1 MKSMATEGWEWENVV
16 RALQDIARDGDA
28 PRLLDAASRGG
39 DPYRLRDVLYEHLI
53 QDAARKQK
61 AEAQASLLRQLED
74 ERIQLMTRIGDLER
88 GEHEARERLK
98 AAEKLAEHAQWECLA
113 AERDAAATIVSLK
126 GRIADLEDALWRA
139 GGGRGQ

>member
-1 MKSMATEGWEWENVV
+1 MKSMATEGWEWEKVV

-39 DPYRLRDVLYEHLI
+39 DPYRLRDVLYEHLS

-61 AEAQASLLRQLED
+61 AEAQASLLRHVEG
-74 ERIQLMTRIGDLER
+74 ERIELMTRVVDLER

-98 AAEKLAEHAQWECLA
+98 DAEKLAEHAQWECLA

>member
-1 MKSMATEGWEWENVV
+1 MKNMAAEGWEWEKVV

-39 DPYRLRDVLYEHLI
+39 DPYRLRDALYDHLS

-61 AEAQASLLRQLED
+61 AETQARLLRHVEG
-74 ERIQLMTRIGDLER
+74 ERSELLARVIDLEH
-88 GEHEARERLK
+88 GEREARERLRD
-98 AAEKLAEHAQWECLA
+98 AEKLSEHAQWQCLA
-113 AERDAAATIVSLK
+113 AERDAAATVASLK
-126 GRIADLEDALWRA
+126 NRIADLEDALWRA